1 MLKGRRRLE
10 KRRRRPKRMRM
21 RRPGGRRPSRT
32 WWSPDD
38 LMRAKT
44 LRIFGLRGSSPPRVV
59 QCLSI
64 LLLVFIY
71 LLLNDFYYKYILNL
85 YM

>member
-1 MLKGRRRLE
+1 MLEGRRRLE
-10 KRRRRPKRMRM
+10 KRRRRPKRIWM
-21 RRPGGRRPSRT
+21 RRPGGRIPSRT

-44 LRIFGLRGSSPPRVV
+44 LRMFGLGGSSPLRVV

-64 LLLVFIY
+64 LLLAFMY